1 MLPARR
7 YDMEITYM
15 NDIILKAED
24 LYFSYDDENTHS
36 LNGLSLEIRRGKK
49 VAFMGANGSGKS
61 TFFLCCN
68 GINRPVK
75 GKLYLN
81 GEPFDYSR
89 EGLLK
94 LRSKVGIIFQDP
106 DNQLFSASVYQ
117 EISFGILNL
126 GVSEEEAK
134 KEVDNVIDYLEITPF
149 RHKPTH
155 ALSGGQK
162 KQVSIADILV
172 MHPEVIILDE
182 PAAALDPRH
191 TTMVNKIVNQ
201 LTENGITVLMATHDV
216 NYALEWADEIAL
228 FHEGKVLIHGSP
240 LEVFTNHTALAMTNL
255 EQPAVLQLFESLC
268 KKGILK
274 PSLPLPRDLKT
285 LEGYIENINEKT
297 FYGGSRLMNRETN
310 KAILVVSFG
319 TSYEETRKVTIDAIE
334 ADIAQAFPDHKIYRA
349 WTSKMILAKLAKRDN
364 LIIPNVKEAM
374 ELMRKDGI
382 TDVIV
387 QPTHVINGIENDLM
401 KEDALSYQEDFH
413 TITFGTPLLT
423 AEEDN
428 LAVIQSIVD
437 EFSALPEDE
446 VLVLMGHGTTH
457 YSNAIYA
464 ALDYQFKDHGY
475 KNFFLGTVEAYPSME
490 SLLRMVKEYQPQKV
504 VLAPFMIVAGD
515 HARND
520 MASDDPESWRCQFEK
535 AGFTVSSVLKGLGEY
550 PGIRQLFIR
559 HVKDAM
565 ALQTI

>member
-1 MLPARR
+1 MK
-7 YDMEITYM
+7 
-15 NDIILKAED
+15 LKKLLVVLLSAVLLASLLAGCASTQTQAED
-24 LYFSYDDENTHS
+24 NTDTHAETAAGGETEQTAPDENYDTGDAS
-36 LNGLSLEIRRGKK
+36 LDD
-49 VAFMGANGSGKS
+49 
-61 TFFLCCN
+61 
-68 GINRPVK
+68 P
-75 GKLYLN
+75 LN
-81 GEPFDYSR
+81 QDDIGE
-89 EGLLK
+89 
-94 LRSKVGIIFQDP
+94 
-106 DNQLFSASVYQ
+106 
-117 EISFGILNL
+117 
-126 GVSEEEAK
+126 
-134 KEVDNVIDYLEITPF
+134 
-149 RHKPTH
+149 
-155 ALSGGQK
+155 
-162 KQVSIADILV
+162 
-172 MHPEVIILDE
+172 
-182 PAAALDPRH
+182 
-191 TTMVNKIVNQ
+191 
-201 LTENGITVLMATHDV
+201 
-216 NYALEWADEIAL
+216 
-228 FHEGKVLIHGSP
+228 
-240 LEVFTNHTALAMTNL
+240 
-255 EQPAVLQLFESLC
+255 
-268 KKGILK
+268 
-274 PSLPLPRDLKT
+274 
-285 LEGYIENINEKT
+285 NE
-297 FYGGSRLMNRETN
+297 L
-310 KAILVVSFG
+310 LVVSFG